1 MINNKPLL
9 SISIPTKNR
18 QYYCIEAI
26 KHILSYDNQDFE
38 LCIHDHSDDK
48 TIQEFVST
56 IEDKRLR
63 YIYTTEALSSSEN
76 MSRSIQ
82 MTNGEY
88 VCMIGDD
95 DTVLPTIFKWV
106 KYMKENDIDSICPGY
121 RPEYFWPNDK
131 TGNTGTLKIV
141 QYKHMKEIV
150 EIEPMKRLEKLFKN
164 GIINYQIY
172 NLPRVYH
179 GLVKKEVMDKIY
191 EKMGT
196 YFAGLSPDIY
206 STVALSSLVKN
217 HFVIKDACS
226 IAGAC
231 PTSTTSA
238 GRLNEDNIEFED
250 APHFKNNK
258 NYQWDSLI
266 PKYYCG
272 EIIWAETAIRATR
285 DFGLADVLEKFN
297 RDLFNNASL
306 SYNRH
311 ISSIVIK
318 AYFKNID
325 KKNSRFNRFI
335 YLVNSYIYGIED
347 FIMRAL
353 TKIFLKSTSKYSSIQ
368 NIAFASQKCI
378 MN

>member
-1 MINNKPLL
+1 MSDNKPLL
-9 SISIPTKNR
+9 SISIPTRNR

-38 LCIHDHSDDK
+38 LCIHDHSDDR
-48 TIQEFVST
+48 T
-56 IEDKRLR
+56 IEKFISTVDDKRLK
-63 YIYTTEALSSSEN
+63 YIYTIEALASSEN
-76 MSRSIQ
+76 MSRSIE
-82 MTNGEY
+82 MASGEY

-95 DTVLPTIFKWV
+95 DTVLPTIFQWV

-121 RPEYFWPNDK
+121 RPEYFWPNEK

-141 QYKHMKEIV
+141 QYKYMKDIEK
-150 EIEPMKRLEKLFKN
+150 IEPMERLEKLFRN
-164 GIINYQIY
+164 GIIQYQQY

-179 GLVKKEVMDKIY
+179 GLVKKEVLDKIY
-191 EKMGT
+191 TKMGT

-217 HFVIKDACS
+217 HYVIKDACS

-231 PTSTTSA
+231 PLSTTSA
-238 GRLNEDNIEFED
+238 GRLNEDNIKFED

-272 EIIWAETAIRATR
+272 EIIWAETAIKATR
-285 DFGLADVLEKFN
+285 DFGLNSVLEKFD
-297 RDLFNNASL
+297 RGLFNYASL

-311 ISSIVIK
+311 ISNNVME
-318 AYFKNID
+318 AYFESID
-325 KKNSRFNRFI
+325 KKNNKFNRSIF
-335 YLVNSYIYGIED
+335 LANSYVYGIQN
-347 FIMRAL
+347 FIERAYH
-353 TKIFLKSTSKYSSIQ
+353 KIFLKTTNKYT
-368 NIAFASQKCI
+368 NIKDIAMAEKKC
-378 MN
+378 